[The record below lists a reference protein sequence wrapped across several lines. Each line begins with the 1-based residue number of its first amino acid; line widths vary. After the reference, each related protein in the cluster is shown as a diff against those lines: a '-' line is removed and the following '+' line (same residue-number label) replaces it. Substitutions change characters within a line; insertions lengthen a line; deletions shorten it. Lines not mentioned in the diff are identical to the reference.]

1 MKKETVVFDFDG
13 VIHSY
18 ESPWQG
24 ASVIPDAP
32 VFGIREAIAD
42 IRKLYKVVVVST
54 RCIVPEGMK
63 AVKDYLEENGI
74 EVDAIMAEK
83 PPAVVYIDDRAICF
97 DGKPSKLL
105 RKITNFVP
113 WNKDCISSLKP
124 CPFCGRVPEIRRYN
138 SEPSDFSHKT
148 RRDEYVVDVE
158 LTCEKCGIRMRDSVV
173 FTIDNETGHPVVVSD
188 GYEELVRW
196 WNKRA
201 GVANES
207 AE

>member
-24 ASVIPDAP
+24 ASVIPDSP

-124 CPFCGRVPEIRRYN
+124 CPFCGKTPEISFKR
-138 SEPSDFSHKT
+138 
-148 RRDEYVVDVE
+148 
-158 LTCEKCGIRMRDSVV
+158 L
-173 FTIDNETGHPVVVSD
+173 D
-188 GYEELVRW
+188 GYYSPSSSKLTVPVAIRCKTCNIHIDSECTYRIDWMGNIIMEKDGLKELSKV
-196 WNKRA
+196 WNKRSEA
-201 GVANES
+201 IC
-207 AE
+207 